1 MLGIAALGAFGHSPS
16 GLVFIGAAHLVVESE
31 GQKAARAS
39 CSPRQGLRPAGRSKA
54 AERHEQRASN
64 NGNSMIAIEAQ
75 LIERLKKL
83 PPLSEDEV
91 EAENQAARQDA

>member
-1 MLGIAALGAFGHSPS
+1 
-16 GLVFIGAAHLVVESE
+16 
-31 GQKAARAS
+31 
-39 CSPRQGLRPAGRSKA
+39 
-54 AERHEQRASN
+54 
-64 NGNSMIAIEAQ
+64 MIAIEAQ